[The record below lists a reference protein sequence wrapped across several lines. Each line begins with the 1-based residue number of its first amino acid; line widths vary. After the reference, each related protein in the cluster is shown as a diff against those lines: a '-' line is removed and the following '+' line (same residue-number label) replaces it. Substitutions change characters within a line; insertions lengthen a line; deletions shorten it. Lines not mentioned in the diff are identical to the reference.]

1 MEIKKVGVIGCGA
14 MGGGIAQVCAQT
26 GYTVVVS
33 EINDQL
39 LNKGL
44 AAINANLTKNVDK
57 GRISAED
64 KEATLARLKGTTDMK
79 DFSDCDL
86 IIEAALERM
95 DVKKQIFAQ
104 LDQICPPHTLLA
116 TNTSS
121 LSIIDVATAT
131 KRPTQVLGLHFFN
144 PPQVMKL
151 CEVARTVV
159 TSDEVIATGKIFAES
174 LGKTAVIAKDTPG
187 LLANRLVSSF
197 WVNAINMYD
206 AGVATREDI
215 DNAAKLGLNH
225 PMGPLELA
233 DFVGLDIVLALIQTM
248 YDEFQEQRYIPP
260 LLLKKMVTAGMLGRK
275 SGRGFYDYSK

>member
-57 GRISAED
+57 GRISPED
-64 KEATLARLKGTTDMK
+64 KEATLARLNGTTDMK

-159 TSDEVIATGKIFAES
+159 TSDEVIATGKKFAES